1 MNQYFNMG
9 DSPAKT
15 FMHKMFV
22 ITTGGYDAH
31 VPVDYSGLDGMGEL
45 GPNGELNF
53 QNLDGPAMM
62 PPGGQQAPPQ
72 QQQDQSQMAAWFDT
86 DL

>member
-1 MNQYFNMG
+1 
-9 DSPAKT
+9 
-15 FMHKMFV
+15 MFV
-22 ITTGGYDAH
+22 ITGGYDAH

-72 QQQDQSQMAAWFDT
+72 QDQSQMAAWFDT

>member
-1 MNQYFNMG
+1 
-9 DSPAKT
+9 
-15 FMHKMFV
+15 MF

-62 PPGGQQAPPQ
+62 PPGGQQPPP